1 MRSVLAVSPEW
12 GHDVCF
18 VLSSRWSVKG
28 PWFVFFF
35 GLLLRVGP
43 GGISST
49 TRQQRKKNKLTKQ
62 RERER
67 AYSVPTLVYVHEQGA
82 LRGCS

>member
-28 PWFVFFF
+28 PWFVFFWAPLAGWPRWDF
-35 GLLLRVGP
+35 LDNKTAEKKK
-43 GGISST
+43 IS
-49 TRQQRKKNKLTKQ
+49 
-62 RERER
+62 
-67 AYSVPTLVYVHEQGA
+67 
-82 LRGCS
+82 